1 MPKLED
7 LRVGD
12 WVRWDSRDWEVTDR
26 DNYRESSDYLETQ
39 WELQTGSGPAHYLV
53 LSREKKAAGTEEVW
67 VCTRRT
73 AIGGVQLPAKSGGWR
88 GFKGKDSME
97 AAPEKVR
104 FDGLEFSLDGRTE
117 GRAEDDEG
125 DTVDKL
131 TWDYYDPTRSRNLAI
146 EVWKE
151 PDADYYEAY
160 DGRVLRPSDVTPL
173 PPRPGRARRRA
184 VPGEAGPAGYAVAAA
199 FGCLFFV
206 PLAGG
211 MLTAFDIAAEYLLAL
226 LLPAFCVYMSLVTG
240 AHRGLLLS
248 SAAAALAGAALV
260 LKVRGLGASYWE
272 YAVYG
277 LLAGPAIIEGASR
290 LFGGI
295 RSSDKPGSAGN
306 ATLLLLFI
314 IGFAHYIKAAPRP
327 HNSSG
332 LLAACALPALPALLV
347 YLVYYF
353 KGVSDERA

>member
-1 MPKLED
+1 MSKLEEM
-7 LRVGD
+7 RVGD

-26 DNYRESSDYLETQ
+26 DNYRESSDYFETQ
-39 WELQTGSGPAHYLV
+39 WELQPASGPTHYLV
-53 LSREKKAAGTEEVW
+53 RSQEKKAGGTEEVW
-67 VCTRRT
+67 VCTRQT
-73 AIGGVQLPAKSGGWR
+73 AIGGVQLPVQQGGWR
-88 GFKGKDSME
+88 SFKGKDSMA
-97 AAPEKVR
+97 AAPQTVR
-104 FDGLEFSLDGRTE
+104 FAGLDFSLDGQTE

-131 TWDYYDPTRSRNLAI
+131 TWDYYDPGRTRNLAI

-160 DGRVLRPSDVTPL
+160 DGRVVRPSDFTSIAPQ
-173 PPRPGRARRRA
+173 ARRRRSSS
-184 VPGEAGPAGYAVAAA
+184 PGEAGPVGYAVAALFA
-199 FGCLFFV
+199 CLFFV

-211 MLTAFDIAAEYLLAL
+211 MLTAFDVGAEYLVAL
-226 LLPAFCVYMSLVTG
+226 LLPAFCVYMSVVTG
-240 AHRGLLLS
+240 VHRGLLAASL
-248 SAAAALAGAALV
+248 AAALAAAVLV

-272 YAVYG
+272 YALYG
-277 LLAGPAIIEGASR
+277 ALAGPAIVEAASK

-314 IGFAHYIKAAPRP
+314 LSFAHYIKAAPRP

-332 LLAACALPALPALLV
+332 LLAACVLPLVPAVAV
-347 YLVYYF
+347 YLVYVF
-353 KGVSDERA
+353 KGDSNEQA